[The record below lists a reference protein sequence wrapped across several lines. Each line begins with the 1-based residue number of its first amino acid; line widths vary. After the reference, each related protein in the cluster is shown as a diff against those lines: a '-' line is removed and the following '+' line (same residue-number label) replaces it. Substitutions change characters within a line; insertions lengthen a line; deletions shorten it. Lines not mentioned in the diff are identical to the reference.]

1 MVDKLTIIRKKIVDE
16 KQLQRVIASWR
27 ITGQKIVFTNGCFDI
42 LHAGHVISLT
52 GAASFGN
59 RLVVGVNSD
68 ASTRRLKGPARPI
81 QNQDSRALLLA
92 AMHFVDL
99 VVVFEEDTPE
109 KLIRLVTPDVLV
121 KGGDYKVQDIAG
133 AQWVLDHGG
142 KVELISYL
150 DNSSSTNIIK
160 KIRGSL

>member
-121 KGGDYKVQDIAG
+121 KGGDYQVQDIAG

-160 KIRGSL
+160 KIKGSL

>member
-1 MVDKLTIIRKKIVDE
+1 MLDKLTVVRKKIVDE

-42 LHAGHVISLT
+42 LHVGHVISLT

-68 ASTRRLKGPARPI
+68 ASTQRLKGPARPI

-133 AQWVLDHGG
+133 AHWVLDHGG

-160 KIRGSL
+160 KIRESL